1 MPRVRRGS
9 RKRSPSSHVGG
20 LESKASSRGRVGG
33 LGSKA
38 SSRSHVGRLGSS
50 SSRSHVGGLGSKA
63 SSSSHAGGLE
73 SKASPS
79 PSHVGSL
86 GSRAGSRSRTIGR
99 SGGSTSRPFQSGII
113 RPRYRRPY
121 GYTYP
126 RRYRARP
133 MSSGGCFAA
142 FIILAVIW
150 LIYLAPAFT
159 IGLGSTVSLV
169 VPVMVVGVL
178 FFVAIGFITKL
189 VDDGTDETSSDEEHV
204 KIVEHETVLVVC
216 PYCGAKNEQGVTS
229 CTNCGA
235 EI

>member
-9 RKRSPSSHVGG
+9 RKRRPSSHVGG
-20 LESKASSRGRVGG
+20 LGSKASSRGRVGG

-38 SSRSHVGRLGSS
+38 SPG
-50 SSRSHVGGLGSKA
+50 SHVGGLGSKA
-63 SSSSHAGGLE
+63 SSSRGHVGSLG
-73 SKASPS
+73 SKASS

-99 SGGSTSRPFQSGII
+99 SGGSTSQPFRSGIF

-142 FIILAVIW
+142 FIILTIIW

-159 IGLGSTVSLV
+159 ISLGSTLSFV
-169 VPVMVVGVL
+169 VPIMVVGVL
-178 FFVAIGFITKL
+178 FFVAVGFITKL
-189 VDDGTDETSSDEEHV
+189 VDDGDEMGTDEEQV
-204 KIVEHETVLVVC
+204 RVVEHETVLFVC

-229 CTNCGA
+229 CINCGA

>member
-9 RKRSPSSHVGG
+9 RKRRPSRH
-20 LESKASSRGRVGG
+20 VGG

-38 SSRSHVGRLGSS
+38 SSRSHVGGLGSS
-50 SSRSHVGGLGSKA
+50 SSRSHVGSLGSKA
-63 SSSSHAGGLE
+63 SSSSHVGG
-73 SKASPS
+73 
-79 PSHVGSL
+79 L
-86 GSRAGSRSRTIGR
+86 GSRAESRSRTIGR
-99 SGGSTSRPFQSGII
+99 SSGSTSQPFRSGVF

-133 MSSGGCFAA
+133 MSSGGCFVA

-150 LIYLAPAFT
+150 LIYLAPVFT
-159 IGLGSTVSLV
+159 IGLGSTISLI
-169 VPVMVVGVL
+169 VPIMVVGGL
-178 FFVAIGFITKL
+178 FFVAVGFITKL
-189 VDDGTDETSSDEEHV
+189 VADNNNETSVDDEQV
-204 KIVEHETVLVVC
+204 KIIEHETILVIC